1 MTAEAAVVVA
11 GIGAAAQEGGLEGAS
26 KDEFKVADCSGLL
39 QPWVLVHDL
48 RLR

>member
-1 MTAEAAVVVA
+1 MAVEAAVVVA
-11 GIGAAAQEGGLEGAS
+11 AIGAAAAEGGLEGAC
-26 KDEFKVADCSGLL
+26 EHADCPGLL